1 MSYTTL
7 ALDIAD
13 NVAHIRLNRP
23 KEYNSMILP
32 FWQEMVDVFREI
44 EARPEARVVVVSSE
58 GKHFT
63 SGLDLSAFQGLMQE
77 MTEGD
82 PGRIREQLYRTI
94 LELQETMSVLEK
106 CRVPVLVAIQGG
118 CIGGGVD
125 LVTAGDMRYC
135 TENAFFQIQ
144 EINIGMTADVGT
156 LQRLP
161 KLIGMGM
168 TKELAFT
175 GRRFLAQEAKAHGLV
190 NEVYENAE
198 AMLEGVFEIAKTI
211 AAKSPLSVVGT
222 KEVLHYARDH
232 SIEDGLKQVATWNAG
247 MIFSSDI
254 MEAAKAGATKS
265 QPVFKDTLAPKK
277 LVK

>member
-7 ALDIAD
+7 SLEFAD
-13 NVAHIRLNRP
+13 NIAHLRFNRP
-23 KEYNSMILP
+23 KEYNSMTLP
-32 FWQEMVDVFREI
+32 FWQEVVDAFREI
-44 EARPEARVVVVSSE
+44 ETRADVRVVVVSSE

-63 SGLDLSAFQGLMQE
+63 SGLDLSAFQDLMGE
-77 MTEGD
+77 IAEGE

-106 CRVPVLVAIQGG
+106 CRVPVLVAIQGA

-175 GRRFLAQEAKAHGLV
+175 GRRFKAEEAKKHGLV
-190 NEVYENAE
+190 NEVYEDAE
-198 AMLEGVFEIAKTI
+198 SLLEGVMEIAKTI
-211 AAKSPLSVVGT
+211 ASKSPLSIVGT

-232 SIEDGLKQVATWNAG
+232 SIADGLKQVATWNAG
-247 MIFSSDI
+247 MIFSSDL
-254 MEAAKAGATKS
+254 MEAAKANATKS
-265 QPVFKDTLAPKK
+265 EPKYKDMLAPKK
-277 LVK
+277 LVE

>member
-1 MSYTTL
+1 
-7 ALDIAD
+7 
-13 NVAHIRLNRP
+13 
-23 KEYNSMILP
+23 
-32 FWQEMVDVFREI
+32 
-44 EARPEARVVVVSSE
+44 
-58 GKHFT
+58 
-63 SGLDLSAFQGLMQE
+63 
-77 MTEGD
+77 
-82 PGRIREQLYRTI
+82 
-94 LELQETMSVLEK
+94 MSVLEK

-175 GRRFLAQEAKAHGLV
+175 GRRFLAQEAKTHGLV

-211 AAKSPLSVVGT
+211 ASKSPLSVVGT

>member
-13 NVAHIRLNRP
+13 NVAHIRLNGP
-23 KEYNSMILP
+23 KEYNSMTLP
-32 FWQEMVDVFREI
+32 FWQEMVDVFRDI
-44 EARPEARVVVVSSE
+44 EARPEARVVVLSSE

-175 GRRFLAQEAKAHGLV
+175 GRRFLAAEAKAHGLV
-190 NEVYENAE
+190 NDVYENAE
-198 AMLEGVFEIAKTI
+198 AMLEAVLEIAKTI
-211 AAKSPLSVVGT
+211 ATKSPLSVVGT

-265 QPVFKDTLAPKK
+265 QPKFMDTLAPKK

>member
-1 MSYTTL
+1 MT
-7 ALDIAD
+7 
-13 NVAHIRLNRP
+13 
-23 KEYNSMILP
+23 LP
-32 FWQEMVDVFREI
+32 FWQEIVDVFREI
-44 EARPEARVVVVSSE
+44 GGRPEARVVVVSSE

-63 SGLDLSAFQGLMQE
+63 SGLDLSAFQNLTQE
-77 MTEGD
+77 IAEGE
-82 PGRIREQLYRTI
+82 PGRLREQLYRTI
-94 LELQETMSVLEK
+94 LELQETMSSLEK
-106 CRVPVLVAIQGG
+106 CRVPVLAAIQGG

-125 LVTAGDMRYC
+125 LVTAADMRYC

-175 GRRFLAQEAKAHGLV
+175 GRRFLAAEAKEHGLV
-190 NEVYENAE
+190 NAVYPDAE
-198 AMLEGVFEIAKTI
+198 SLLNGVMEIAAAI
-211 AAKSPLSVVGT
+211 ASKSPLSIIGT

-232 SIEDGLKQVATWNAG
+232 SVEDGLKQIATWNAG
-247 MIFSSDI
+247 MLFSSDL
-254 MEAAKAGATKS
+254 MEAAKANATKS
-265 QPVFKDTLAPKK
+265 APKFKDVLAPKN

>member
-23 KEYNSMILP
+23 KEYNSMTLP

-82 PGRIREQLYRTI
+82 PGRVREQLYRTI

-175 GRRFLAQEAKAHGLV
+175 GRRFLAQEAKTHGLV

-211 AAKSPLSVVGT
+211 ASKSPLSVVGT